1 MNNKKQK
8 KWNIKAVLM
17 YDGSSYDGW
26 QRLVTEGKNKSLQY
40 IIEQVLSD
48 CIKEEVKITG
58 SGRTDKGVHALHQVI
73 NFSSKT
79 RLDLDIL
86 KNEVNGL
93 LPEDIKVLSM
103 SYASINFHS
112 RFDAKKKTYEYRL
125 VKEDNQ
131 SVFTRKYTYPVQNN
145 IDIKAMIIGAEF
157 LIGTHDFKAYSTD
170 KKDKKSTV
178 RTIHSIEIKN
188 VCDYTT
194 KYKDEIRIEIT
205 GNGFLYNMVRII
217 VGTLVEVGEGKKSPI
232 DVKNIL
238 ESKNRSLAGA
248 TIGCQGLFLKKVDY

>member
-40 IIEQVLSD
+40 IIEEVLSD
-48 CIKEEVKITG
+48 CIKEEVKIKG

-145 IDIKAMIIGAEF
+145 IDIKAMISI
-157 LIGTHDFKAYSTD
+157 IPK
-170 KKDKKSTV
+170 
-178 RTIHSIEIKN
+178 IHLELLN
-188 VCDYTT
+188 VY
-194 KYKDEIRIEIT
+194 
-205 GNGFLYNMVRII
+205 L
-217 VGTLVEVGEGKKSPI
+217 
-232 DVKNIL
+232 
-238 ESKNRSLAGA
+238 
-248 TIGCQGLFLKKVDY
+248 